1 MFTISRRIEIDA
13 GHRVP
18 FHDSLCRHLHGHRW
32 KIVAHVEA
40 PELVAPDPSRAD
52 SGMVVDYA
60 VIKQVLMQEIHDVFD
75 HRLILWE
82 QDPLLVDEVFGAISS
97 LLDVLASCGLEDNIR
112 IVPIIPTSEGLAKY
126 WAELV
131 QQSPNLRDNPNLR
144 LVQLDVWE
152 TPNCLATYRL
162 PKNVGVAA
170 QITEAQQES

>member
-82 QDPLLVDEVFGAISS
+82 LDELLRNGRFEDS
-97 LLDVLASCGLEDNIR
+97 LVAAGCEQSLAV
-112 IVPIIPTSEGLAKY
+112 VPIIPTSEGLAKY